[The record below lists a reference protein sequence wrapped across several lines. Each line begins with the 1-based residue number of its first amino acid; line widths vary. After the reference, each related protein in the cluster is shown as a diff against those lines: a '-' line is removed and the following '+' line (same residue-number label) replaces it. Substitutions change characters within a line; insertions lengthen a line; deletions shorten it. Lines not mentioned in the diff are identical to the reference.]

1 MRIIAL
7 TNQKGG
13 VAKTTSTINIGAALA
28 QLHKKVLLVDLDPQH
43 NLTVSLGIPAHELDK
58 TIYDLLKK
66 NAQPEEV
73 IVHRNALDVLPASL
87 RLSAADIEL
96 SNIPGR
102 EFLLKEALAPVKG
115 YDFILLDSPPSL
127 GLLTLNALT
136 AAQEIFIPLQ
146 TQFLA
151 LQGISMLMET
161 VQVVQTRLNPTLE
174 VSGIIATLFDGR
186 KKLDRE
192 VIDYIQ
198 ELFGDKLFRTFIRE
212 NVALAEA
219 PSFGQTIFEYRINSH
234 GAEDYLALANEI
246 IKMGG
251 R

>member
-13 VAKTTSTINIGAALA
+13 VAKTTSTINIAAALA
-28 QLHKKVLLVDLDPQH
+28 QLRKKVLVVDLDPQH
-43 NLTVSLGIPAHELDK
+43 NLTVSLGLPAHELDK

-66 NAQPEEV
+66 TAQPDEV
-73 IVHRNALDVLPASL
+73 IIHRGNLDVLPASL
-87 RLSAADIEL
+87 RLSAADMEL
-96 SNIPGR
+96 TNIPGR
-102 EFLLKEALAPVKG
+102 EFLLKEAIASIKG
-115 YDFILLDSPPSL
+115 YDFVLLDSPPSL

-136 AAQEIFIPLQ
+136 ATQEIFIPLQ

-161 VQVVQTRLNPTLE
+161 VQIVQSRLNPKLE
-174 VSGIIATLFDGR
+174 VTGIIATLFDAR

-198 ELFGDKLFRTFIRE
+198 ELFGKKLFKTSIRE
-212 NVALAEA
+212 NIALAEA
-219 PSFGQTIFEYRINSH
+219 PSFGKTIFEYRANSH
-234 GAEDYLALANEI
+234 GAEDYLALAHEI
-246 IKMGG
+246 IAMK
-251 R
+251 RK

>member
-13 VAKTTSTINIGAALA
+13 VAKTTSTMNIGAALA
-28 QLHKKVLLVDLDPQH
+28 QLNKKVLLVDLDPQH

-66 NAQPEEV
+66 TAQPDEV
-73 IVHRNALDVLPASL
+73 IIHRKSFDVLPASL
-87 RLSAADIEL
+87 RLSAADMEL

-102 EFLLKEALAPVKG
+102 EFLLKETISTIEG

-161 VQVVQTRLNPTLE
+161 VQIVQTRLNPKLE

-192 VIDYIQ
+192 VIDYVQ
-198 ELFGDKLFRTFIRE
+198 ELFGDKLFKTFIRE
-212 NVALAEA
+212 NIALAEA
-219 PSFGQTIFEYRINSH
+219 PSFGKTIFEYRANSH
-234 GAEDYLALANEI
+234 GAEDYLALAHEI
-246 IKMGG
+246 MKMGE